1 MMSARGGPSP
11 LFCPF
16 ALPLLLALFTRF
28 FKGTKMRK
36 MVFSILAMLIIVFF
50 SPRASFAISISASG
64 GWSETIDEYDLTSG
78 AGSDLQSTYES
89 ATDATLLTIS
99 ECQNSDDTWKV
110 NVSYSSSS
118 WPFSLSVKKSGG
130 NYQTITTTQTD
141 FFSGSGDTSG
151 IALQYKL
158 EGVSIKIAPGTY
170 STTITYT
177 VVDT

>member
-1 MMSARGGPSP
+1 MRTSV
-11 LFCPF
+11 F
-16 ALPLLLALFTRF
+16 A
-28 FKGTKMRK
+28 
-36 MVFSILAMLIIVFF
+36 VLAMLVLVFF

-64 GWSETIDEYDLTSG
+64 GWSETINADDLVSG
-78 AGSDLQSTYES
+78 AGSDLKSSYES

-110 NVSYSSSS
+110 NVRYSSSS
-118 WPFSLSVKKSGG
+118 WPFTLSVKKSGG
-130 NYQTITTTQTD
+130 NYQTITTTQAD
-141 FFSGSGDTSG
+141 FFSGSGNTSN

-158 EGVSIKIAPGTY
+158 EGMSIKIAPGTY

>member
-1 MMSARGGPSP
+1 MRT
-11 LFCPF
+11 LV
-16 ALPLLLALFTRF
+16 LA
-28 FKGTKMRK
+28 
-36 MVFSILAMLIIVFF
+36 VLAMLIVVFF
-50 SPRASFAISISASG
+50 SPRASFALSISASG
-64 GWSETIDEYDLTSG
+64 AWYETIDENDLTSG

-89 ATDATLLTIS
+89 VTNATLLTIS
-99 ECQNSDDTWKV
+99 ECLNSNDTWQV
-110 NVSYSSSS
+110 NVSYSSSN

-130 NYQTITTTQTD
+130 NYQPITTTQTE
-141 FFSGSGDTSG
+141 FFSGKGDTSD

>member
-1 MMSARGGPSP
+1 
-11 LFCPF
+11 
-16 ALPLLLALFTRF
+16 
-28 FKGTKMRK
+28 MRK